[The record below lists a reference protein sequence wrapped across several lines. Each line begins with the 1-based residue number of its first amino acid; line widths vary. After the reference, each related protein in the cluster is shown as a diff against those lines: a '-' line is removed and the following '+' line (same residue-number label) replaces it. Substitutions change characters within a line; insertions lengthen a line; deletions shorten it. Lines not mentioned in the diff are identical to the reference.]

1 MTVVLVGVGIATQT
15 DLAFARQT
23 ASLLQTDPVLQATL
37 AAAPPDAQLTFLI
50 RLKDKADMRRGRTGA
65 RAQRQREVIT
75 ELRTKAA
82 ATQVNLRL
90 NLDLLGRQNR
100 ITNIQ
105 PLWVLNAIS
114 VTATPAVLAAI
125 ANRSD
130 VESMTPDDISIVTVA
145 TSGLTSAMGTM
156 SAEITKS
163 SSMWDLGYTGQG
175 VVVADLDTGVDISHP
190 DLSSKWRGGTNSW
203 YDPYGQHPTV
213 PTDFSGHGT
222 ATTGTILAGGASGA
236 TLGSA
241 PDAKW
246 IAARVFND
254 TGRATATAIHLALQ
268 WALDPDNNPATAD
281 APAIVNNSWSF
292 GNPGCNLEFQPDLQ
306 ALRSAGIIPVFAA
319 GNSGPGA
326 NTSVS
331 PANYPEALA
340 VGVTDVTDIVDVMSA
355 NGPSSCGETATTYP
369 DLVAPGMNVVSTD
382 LYATYGSWSGTS
394 MSAPSVSGA
403 LALLMSAQVSPDAD
417 VQAALLD
424 TAVDLGAIGPDNVYG
439 RGRINTLAAYQR
451 LRQLVPA
458 TTTTTTTVAPATT
471 TTAPPETT
479 TTVAPPDTTTTT
491 APPDTTTTVA
501 PPETTTTVAPP
512 DTTTTVAPT
521 TTTTVAPTT
530 TTGAPTTTTVAPTT
544 TTTVAPTTTTTT
556 VAPTTTTT
564 VAPTTTTTPVAP
576 DAVFSNGFE
585 AGTLAGWTRSTTNN
599 GKLSV
604 SAASALVGS
613 FGMQAVMA
621 GTTSMYVTD
630 STPAALSGYHARF
643 RYSPNGATIGGT
655 NGHDIFTGLDASG
668 RTLVVAQVRA
678 ATGGYEIRFGANSS
692 GTVKYSAWTAVTN
705 AAHTIEVSWQAATT
719 GTGKNG
725 LASIWIDGT
734 LKQSVAAL
742 TNGTQRLEDA
752 RLGPQNLRSTVTG
765 TEYFDAF
772 ASTKGSYIGV

>member
-1 MTVVLVGVGIATQT
+1 MPRLSRRVAVVVLTVGLVGIGIGTQT
-15 DLAFARQT
+15 DLAFARPT

-37 AAAPPDAQLTFLI
+37 AAAPPNAQLTFLI
-50 RLKDKADMRRGRTGA
+50 RLKDKADMRKGRTGTHA
-65 RAQRQREVIT
+65 KRQKEVIT
-75 ELRTKAA
+75 ELKTKAA
-82 ATQVNLRL
+82 VTQGNVRL
-90 NLDLLGRQNR
+90 NLDLLGGQNK

-114 VTATPAVLAAI
+114 VTATPDVLAAI

-145 TSGLTSAMGTM
+145 TSGLTSAMGTL
-156 SAEITKS
+156 SAEVTKS

-175 VVVADLDTGVDISHP
+175 VVVADLDSGVDISHP
-190 DLSSKWRGGTNSW
+190 DLTSKWRGGTNSW

-222 ATTGTILAGGASGA
+222 ATTGTIVAGGASGA

-254 TGRATATAIHLALQ
+254 AGRATATAIHLALQ

-292 GNPGCNLEFQPDLQ
+292 GNPGCNLEFQPDIQ

-319 GNSGPGA
+319 GNSGPGP

-340 VGVTDVTDIVDVMSA
+340 VGVTDVTDVIDAMSA

-403 LALLMSAQVSPDAD
+403 LALLMSAQVAPDAD

-424 TAVDLGAIGPDNVYG
+424 TAVDLGAVGPDNVYG

-451 LRQLVPA
+451 LRQLAAA
-458 TTTTTTTVAPATT
+458 TTTTTTTVA
-471 TTAPPETT
+471 
-479 TTVAPPDTTTTT
+479 TTTTT
-491 APPDTTTTVA
+491 APPDTTTTTVA
-501 PPETTTTVAPP
+501 PTTTTVP
-512 DTTTTVAPT
+512 TT

-530 TTGAPTTTTVAPTT
+530 TTVAPTTTTVAPTT
-544 TTTVAPTTTTTT
+544 TTTTPTTTT
-556 VAPTTTTT
+556 VAPTTTTVAPTTTT
-564 VAPTTTTTPVAP
+564 VAPTTTTTTPVAP

-585 AGTLAGWTRSTTNN
+585 AGTLAGWTKSTTNN

-630 STPAALSGYHARF
+630 STPVALPGYHARF
-643 RYSPNGATIGGT
+643 RYSPNGAVVGGT
-655 NGHDIFTGLDASG
+655 NGHDIFAGVDANG
-668 RTLVVAQVRA
+668 RKLIVAQVRA
-678 ATGGYEIRFGANSS
+678 ATGGYEIRVGANSS
-692 GTVKYSAWTAVTN
+692 GTVKYSAWTSVTN

-719 GTGKNG
+719 SVGKNG

-752 RLGPQNLRSTVTG
+752 RLGPQNLSRSVTG

>member
-1 MTVVLVGVGIATQT
+1 MPRLSRRVAVVVLTVGLVGIGIGTQT
-15 DLAFARQT
+15 DLAFARPT

-50 RLKDKADMRRGRTGA
+50 RMKDKADMRKGRTGT
-65 RAQRQREVIT
+65 RAKRQKEVIT
-75 ELRTKAA
+75 ELKTKAA
-82 ATQVNLRL
+82 TTQGNVRL
-90 NLDLLGRQNR
+90 NLDFLGRQKK

-114 VTATPAVLAAI
+114 VTATPDVLAAI

-145 TSGLTSAMGTM
+145 TSGLTSAMGTL
-156 SAEITKS
+156 SAEVTKS

-175 VVVADLDTGVDISHP
+175 VVVADLDSGVDISHP
-190 DLSSKWRGGTNSW
+190 DLTSKWRGGTNSW

-222 ATTGTILAGGASGA
+222 ATTGTIVAGGASGA

-254 TGRATATAIHLALQ
+254 AGRATATAIHLALQ

-292 GNPGCNLEFQPDLQ
+292 GNPGCNLEFQPDIQ

-319 GNSGPGA
+319 GNSGPGP

-340 VGVTDVTDIVDVMSA
+340 VGVTDVTDVIDAMSA

-403 LALLMSAQVSPDAD
+403 LALLMSAQVAPDAD

-424 TAVDLGAIGPDNVYG
+424 TAVDLGAVGPDNVYG

-451 LRQLVPA
+451 LRQLAAA
-458 TTTTTTTVAPATT
+458 TTTTTTTVATT
-471 TTAPPETT
+471 TTT
-479 TTVAPPDTTTTT
+479 TTV
-491 APPDTTTTVA
+491 
-501 PPETTTTVAPP
+501 
-512 DTTTTVAPT
+512 TTTTVAPT
-521 TTTTVAPTT
+521 TTTTAPPTT
-530 TTGAPTTTTVAPTT
+530 TTTVPPDT

-564 VAPTTTTTPVAP
+564 VAPTTTTTTPVAP

-585 AGTLAGWTRSTTNN
+585 AGTLAGWTKSTTNN

-630 STPAALSGYHARF
+630 STPVALPGYHARF
-643 RYSPNGATIGGT
+643 RYSPNGAVVGGT
-655 NGHDIFTGLDASG
+655 NGHDIFAGVDANG
-668 RTLVVAQVRA
+668 RKLIVAQVRA
-678 ATGGYEIRFGANSS
+678 ATGGYEIRVGANSS
-692 GTVKYSAWTAVTN
+692 GTVKYSAWTSVTN

-719 GTGKNG
+719 SVGKNG

-752 RLGPQNLRSTVTG
+752 RLGPQNLSRSVTG